1 MAAAVWEL
9 DMADLA
15 GSTARHRLLPRLGLA
30 ALLLAA
36 AAAGSASAAPLSPEE
51 AAAAAASAWPGL
63 VSDVFDDRPMQDGTG
78 VVTLEAPAR
87 AADPAIVPIKL
98 RLDPEKRIR
107 KLTLVIDENPSPV
120 AATFTIGEN
129 SGLTELETRVR
140 VNAYTDIHAVAEA
153 ADGTLYMVKRF
164 VKAAGG
170 CAAPA
175 AKDAVAAA
183 KSMGEMRLKRLGPAE
198 GAGGREVAQLM
209 IRHPNN
215 SGLQK
220 DQVTLLYIPAHFVS
234 DLTVK
239 RGDALVFA
247 MSGGIS
253 ISEDPNFRFD
263 YTGGGTFSARATD
276 TEGRVFEKTF
286 PAGSS

>member
-1 MAAAVWEL
+1 MRVHASSRPAP
-9 DMADLA
+9 
-15 GSTARHRLLPRLGLA
+15 GRLRLA
-30 ALLLAA
+30 ALLAATVLAA
-36 AAAGSASAAPLSPEE
+36 TSLAGPSLAASQTPEE
-51 AAAAAASAWPGL
+51 AAAAAESAWPGL
-63 VSDVFDDRPMQDGTG
+63 VTDVFDDRPMQDGAG
-78 VVTLEAPAR
+78 VIDLEAPKR
-87 AADPAIVPIKL
+87 ASDPAVVPVKL
-98 RLDPEKRIR
+98 RFDPARKIR
-107 KLTLVIDENPSPV
+107 KVTLVIDENPSPV
-120 AATFTIGEN
+120 AAVFTIGET
-129 SGLTELETRVR
+129 SGLTEIETRVR

-153 ADGTLYMVKRF
+153 EDGTLYVVKRF

-175 AKDAVAAA
+175 GKDAAAAA
-183 KSMGEMRLKRLGPAE
+183 KSMGEMRLKRFGAEEGSAPA
-198 GAGGREVAQLM
+198 RDVAQLM

-239 RGDALVFA
+239 RGADLVFA

-263 YTGGGTFSARATD
+263 YTPKGDAPFTAKAVD
-276 TEGRVFEKTF
+276 TEGKIFEKTF
-286 PAGSS
+286 SASDS

>member
-1 MAAAVWEL
+1 MTVSLFVA
-9 DMADLA
+9 
-15 GSTARHRLLPRLGLA
+15 P
-30 ALLLAA
+30 
-36 AAAGSASAAPLSPEE
+36 ASAASPTPEE
-51 AAAAAASAWPGL
+51 AAAAADSAWPGL

-78 VVTLEAPAR
+78 VVSLEAPMR
-87 AADPAIVPIKL
+87 AADPAVVPVKL
-98 RLDPEKRIR
+98 TFAPEKKIR
-107 KLTLVIDENPSPV
+107 KVTLVIDENPSPV
-120 AATFTIGEN
+120 AATFTIGAA
-129 SGLTELETRVR
+129 SGLTEIETRVR

-153 ADGTLYMVKRF
+153 EDGTLYMVKRF

-175 AKDAVAAA
+175 AKDAAAAA
-183 KSMGEMRLKRLGPAE
+183 KSMGEMRLKRFAAE
-198 GAGGREVAQLM
+198 AGANGARDTAQLM

-234 DLTVK
+234 DLTVT
-239 RGDALVFA
+239 RGADLVFA

-263 YTGGGTFSARATD
+263 YDPKGDEPFTAKAVD
-276 TEGRVFEKTF
+276 TEGKVFEKTF
-286 PAGSS
+286 AGSDS

>member
-1 MAAAVWEL
+1 MAFFSQNFTGLPLSRALVLSSLASLLMVTAAY
-9 DMADLA
+9 
-15 GSTARHRLLPRLGLA
+15 A
-30 ALLLAA
+30 A
-36 AAAGSASAAPLSPEE
+36 SPPSPEE
-51 AAAAAASAWPGL
+51 AAAAAQSSWPGL
-63 VSDVFDDRPMQDGTG
+63 VTDVFDDRPMLDGTG
-78 VVTLEAPAR
+78 VVTLEAPKR

-98 RLDPEKRIR
+98 MLDPAKKIR

-120 AATFTIGEN
+120 AATFTIGET
-129 SGLTELETRVR
+129 SGLTTLETRVR

-153 ADGTLYMVKRF
+153 ADGTLYMVKSF

-175 AKDAVAAA
+175 AKDAAAAA
-183 KSMGEMRLKRLGPAE
+183 KSMGEMRLKRLGPSGAE
-198 GAGGREVAQLM
+198 GGQREVAQLM

-234 DLTVK
+234 DLTVR
-239 RGDALVFA
+239 RGDALVFS

-263 YTGGGTFSARATD
+263 YAAGGDGTFSAKATD
-276 TEGRVFEKTF
+276 TEGAVFEKTF
-286 PAGSS
+286 PAGST

>member
-1 MAAAVWEL
+1 MR
-9 DMADLA
+9 DTRRFADR
-15 GSTARHRLLPRLGLA
+15 TLLTSGRVRAGLA
-30 ALLLAA
+30 ALLFLAMAPA
-36 AAAGSASAAPLSPEE
+36 AVAGTALSPEE
-51 AAAAAASAWPGL
+51 AASAAESSWPGL
-63 VSDVFDDRPMQDGTG
+63 VTDVFNDRPMQDGTG
-78 VVTLEAPAR
+78 TVTLEAPSR

-98 RLDPEKRIR
+98 TLDPSKNIR

-120 AATFTIGEN
+120 AATFTIGEK
-129 SGLTELETRVR
+129 SGLTTLETRVR

-175 AKDAVAAA
+175 AKDAAAAA
-183 KSMGEMRLKRLGPAE
+183 KSMGEMRLKRFGAE
-198 GAGGREVAQLM
+198 EGSGGAREVAQLM

-234 DLTVK
+234 DLSVK
-239 RGDALVFA
+239 RGNALVFA

-263 YTGGGTFSARATD
+263 YAAGGAEAFSAKATD
-276 TEGRVFEKTF
+276 TEGAVFEKTF

>member
-1 MAAAVWEL
+1 MIRSQRCAGTLRPCRILLSAGLTAGL
-9 DMADLA
+9 LSATAPIALA
-15 GSTARHRLLPRLGLA
+15 GS
-30 ALLLAA
+30 
-36 AAAGSASAAPLSPEE
+36 APTPEE
-51 AAAAAASAWPGL
+51 AAASAQSSWPGL
-63 VSDVFDDRPMQDGTG
+63 VTDVFDDKPMLDGTG
-78 VVTLEAPAR
+78 IVTLEAPTR
-87 AADPAIVPIKL
+87 AADPALVPIKL
-98 RLDPEKRIR
+98 VVDPAKNIR

-120 AATFTIGEN
+120 AATFTFGDQ
-129 SGLTELETRVR
+129 SGLTTLETRVR

-153 ADGTLYMVKRF
+153 DDGTLYMVKRF

-175 AKDAVAAA
+175 AKDAAAAA
-183 KSMGEMRLKRLGPAE
+183 KSLGEMRLKRLGAE
-198 GAGGREVAQLM
+198 EGPNAGRDVAQLM

-239 RGDALVFA
+239 RGDALVFS

-263 YTGGGTFSARATD
+263 YTGGADATFTAKATD
-276 TEGRVFEKTF
+276 TEGAVFEKTF
-286 PAGSS
+286 LAGSS